1 MTSTEQLA
9 RRFVETINERDFDA
23 LDALLSPDLVAPPLV
38 VDAPAESFRTGL
50 EMAVASFPD
59 VRLDLDDLLVAGD
72 RAALLLR
79 ISATNIGPYRR
90 GAATGQRASWPAV
103 FVLRF
108 AGGQLTELGGVS
120 DRFGC
125 LQQFGLIGSDD
136 EIAAAA
142 PDDPNAGRYL
152 VVDSVAL
159 DAAADPDRALELLRH
174 RRTGPAGARV
184 YTARHVDDPRRL
196 IRYAHLAGSRE
207 QVSAR
212 VAAAGPAATGTS
224 IATYRVVAI
233 DDLP

>member
-1 MTSTEQLA
+1 VPSTEQLA
-9 RRFVETINERDFDA
+9 RRFVATINDRDFDA

-38 VDAPAESFRTGL
+38 VDAPAESFRTGM

-72 RAALLLR
+72 RAALMLR
-79 ISATNIGPYRR
+79 ISATNTGAYRR

-108 AGGQLTELGGVS
+108 VDGLLVELGGVS

-142 PDDPNAGRYL
+142 PDDPDAGRYL
-152 VVDSVAL
+152 VVDPVAL
-159 DAAADPDRALELLRH
+159 DATADPERAIQRLRQEQ
-174 RRTGPAGARV
+174 TGPAGARV

-196 IRYAHLAGSRE
+196 IRYAQLAGSRE
-207 QVSAR
+207 QVLAR
-212 VAAAGPAATGTS
+212 IGAGP
-224 IATYRVVAI
+224 TYQVVAV